1 MAQGIVAGAALAA
14 AVLPVGAQP
23 AGGGGDLARHFG
35 FDAMRIVVVDEGCG
49 PVVAADFNGD
59 GRPDLAVANNRKSRI
74 EVHLL
79 RAAERTEAERERAAK
94 ANELPPSPWYDRVD
108 VSVPHRV
115 TALRAYD
122 ADRDGKID
130 LVYAGSNPSELVVLR
145 QEAPSR
151 FAVLSKREVKGLS
164 ARQRGL
170 VIADVLGDAS
180 PEVLALAD
188 DRIEAYALSAGGVIG
203 EPARVGTAAAYAA
216 LFVEDFDGDGLND
229 LLAVVPE
236 DAMPVRLWLQRQ
248 DPRAGTKSGLLAS
261 EQRFE
266 MPALREVEPVRF
278 PGRAPASIGV
288 IERASRRIVFYDL
301 VTRPIETGP
310 TSSSS
315 RQVRASVWAFT
326 DGTSKDRSVA
336 VTDLDGDGRLDL
348 LATDSK
354 SNTVALYRQAAQVGL
369 GGAEQFSAFK
379 KPKSIAVG
387 RWDAPGG
394 PADSA
399 DRPEVFVLS
408 EEEKAVGVS
417 RYDAKTGRLQFPV
430 PIALKTAGASPVA
443 MEYVTLDG
451 VGMLAVIV
459 KDRRDHTLELH
470 RPGGDAVTLE
480 LKGVSRPPQSMLAA
494 DASQDGRT
502 DLLLFTPGEPMVMVR
517 SASAPAGGAAG
528 GAGAGSGYEVLT
540 DKQMPQFG
548 LVQAATSGNTALL
561 DVDGDGKPELLI
573 ADDNYVRACR
583 YDPTA
588 GWRVVDQFTL
598 PEPGTKFTGLATLAM
613 DGAETVVVADKGNGR
628 LLLLGRESGSW
639 KVRAQHRLLGFPLG
653 TIFAGSFGG
662 DGQPSVLCIADEGF
676 ALVRLAGQ
684 RLELESFAAYR
695 SESDDRSEHELEVGD
710 LNSDGYVDV
719 VALDAGERMCELFTF
734 SAARRLHPAM
744 EFEVFQSRLF
754 SRGQARES
762 EPRAALVADLTGD
775 GRDDLLL
782 VAHDRLII
790 YPQATRR

>member
-1 MAQGIVAGAALAA
+1 
-14 AVLPVGAQP
+14 VLV
-23 AGGGGDLARHFG
+23 
-35 FDAMRIVVVDEGCG
+35 
-49 PVVAADFNGD
+49 
-59 GRPDLAVANNRKSRI
+59 
-74 EVHLL
+74 
-79 RAAERTEAERERAAK
+79 
-94 ANELPPSPWYDRVD
+94 
-108 VSVPHRV
+108 
-115 TALRAYD
+115 
-122 ADRDGKID
+122 
-130 LVYAGSNPSELVVLR
+130 
-145 QEAPSR
+145 
-151 FAVLSKREVKGLS
+151 
-164 ARQRGL
+164 
-170 VIADVLGDAS
+170 
-180 PEVLALAD
+180 LAD
-188 DRIEAYALSAGGVIG
+188 DRIEAYALSASGVIG
-203 EPARVGTAAAYAA
+203 EPVRVGTAGAYAA
-216 LFVEDFDGDGLND
+216 VFVEDFDGDGLND
-229 LLAVVPE
+229 LLGVVPE
-236 DAMPVRLWLQRQ
+236 DATPIRLWLQRQ
-248 DPRAGTKSGLLAS
+248 DPRFGTKSGLLAS

-278 PGRAPASIGV
+278 PGRAAASIGV

-301 VTRPIETGP
+301 VSRAIERGP
-310 TSSSS
+310 TASSS

-326 DGTSKDRSVA
+326 DGTSKERSVA
-336 VTDLDGDGRLDL
+336 VADLDGDGRLDL
-348 LATDSK
+348 LATDAK
-354 SNTVALYRQAAQVGL
+354 SNTVALYRQAPQVGL

-387 RWDAPGG
+387 TWDIAGDG
-394 PADSA
+394 RAEIA
-399 DRPEVFVLS
+399 GRPVVFVLS

-417 RYDAKTGRLQFPV
+417 AYDAKTSRLRFPS
-430 PIALKTAGASPVA
+430 PIALKTVGASPVA

-451 VGMLAVIV
+451 VGILAVIV

-470 RPGGDAVTLE
+470 RPGGGAVALE

-494 DASQDGRT
+494 DASQDGHT

-517 SASAPAGGAAG
+517 WAPAAAPAEGAAG
-528 GAGAGSGYEVLT
+528 AGAAGSGYEVLT

-548 LVQAATSGNTALL
+548 LVQAASSGNTALQ

-583 YDPTA
+583 YDPRA
-588 GWRVVDQFTL
+588 GWHVVDQFTL
-598 PEPGTKFTGLATLAM
+598 PEPATKFTGLATLTM
-613 DGAETVVVADKGNGR
+613 DGEETVVVADKGNGR
-628 LLLLGRESGSW
+628 LLLLGREGGSW
-639 KVRAQHRLLGFPLG
+639 KVRVQHRLLGFPLG

-662 DGQPSVLCIADEGF
+662 DGQPSVLCIAEEGF

-684 RLELESFAAYR
+684 RMELESFAAYR

-710 LNSDGYVDV
+710 LNSDGFVDV

-754 SRGQARES
+754 SRGQARET

-782 VAHDRLII
+782 VVHDRLII